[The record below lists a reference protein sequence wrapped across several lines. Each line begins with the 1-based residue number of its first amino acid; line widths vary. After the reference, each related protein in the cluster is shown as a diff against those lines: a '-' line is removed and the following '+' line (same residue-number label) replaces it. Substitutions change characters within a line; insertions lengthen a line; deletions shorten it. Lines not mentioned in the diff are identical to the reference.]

1 MGHSEYEG
9 EAISTNFIEGGLE
22 SFHLLHI
29 EGEEWKNVWTV
40 SRDYSAGV

>member
-9 EAISTNFIEGGLE
+9 EAVSTDSIEGSLK
-22 SFHLLHI
+22 SFHLLHM

-40 SRDYSAGV
+40 SRDYSASV